1 MKTVVTH
8 KTNKCLRL
16 ANPGQLELAVHSEVA
31 EELGGVILEANDG
44 RKLGEPGG
52 EILRTAGLPM
62 FVEPSQLQALPL
74 LCA

>member
-1 MKTVVTH
+1 MKTMVTH

-16 ANPGQLELAVHSEVA
+16 ANPGQLELAIHSEVA
-31 EELGGVILEANDG
+31 EELGDMILEANDG
-44 RKLGEPGG
+44 RKLEEPGG
-52 EILRTAGLPM
+52 EMPGLPM